1 MLAKTVTKSIA
12 LFLKQ
17 FSQDVVRKVENVEV
31 DGSTPKKEVKIAD
44 CGVIEVDEPF
54 NVERED

>member
-1 MLAKTVTKSIA
+1 M
-12 LFLKQ
+12 
-17 FSQDVVRKVENVEV
+17 RKVENVEV